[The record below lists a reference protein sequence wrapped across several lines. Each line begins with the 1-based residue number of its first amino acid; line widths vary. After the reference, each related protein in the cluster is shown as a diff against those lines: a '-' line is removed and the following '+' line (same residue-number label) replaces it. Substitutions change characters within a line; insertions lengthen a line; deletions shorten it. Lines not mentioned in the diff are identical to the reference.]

1 MRILKRIL
9 LALIVLTILMVG
21 SSAAYIYYRQDE
33 LEQVVIKEMN
43 KHLKSPI
50 KIGDIEFSVIKNFPF
65 ASIELNNIYAIDAFQ
80 EDTLCEIE
88 LLQLKFNALDLY
100 NNIFI
105 IQELTLKNGFA
116 SIYYKDSMPNYEI
129 WHSTQDSS
137 QEENTDF
144 GLENISLENFKI
156 AYAVDDIQ
164 SVIVNNESQLQLSI
178 NNGRTEINL
187 QGDITNEK
195 LILDGINHLPSKK
208 INLNGDIVI
217 DTLVLNIKSTI
228 ALSDI
233 QMDLDFVSTDKA
245 MSVKV
250 NTSEFELEPTLK
262 LIPKNYL
269 SALEGYELQGK
280 SKIKLNYISD
290 QQKEA
295 YINVDFDLKE
305 GYIMGDDLPFDMNE
319 TSLKGSYSNGK
330 QRTNASTEIKLD
342 NIQFTANG
350 ELVQAN
356 ATIQGI
362 ENPTLITDF
371 NTQMQLSEIEKWGYE
386 HDFKSLI
393 GDAKIKGTYKGKI
406 GLKNKVTYDLA
417 MAEKIADLTIDNL
430 SLHSDEQSPQLSNA
444 KLSLKLIDDNV
455 NISAFNGTLAKE
467 SKIKFVGGI
476 ENVFSYLFLKNAE
489 LKIAGELSSNWMII
503 DEFLEETDKTSE
515 TTQESKPQAINLP
528 NDIVANLNLN
538 LIDLTFDRF
547 HMRNFSSKISYK
559 NKLLKAKDI
568 VLETM
573 SGKITSNVTFEQV
586 KDGKLR
592 LISTTG
598 LDNINVR
605 QLFYEFH
612 NFGQTTM
619 RHKHL
624 KGKID
629 SEIYLRN
636 EWDQYF
642 NPIDEHLYSFI
653 DVKINNGEL
662 LDFEPLMMM
671 SDYISVEELKRIK
684 FSTLE
689 NQIEIK
695 NNLIDIPFM
704 EIHST
709 AIDIA
714 GAGTHSFDNLMDYE
728 FKILLNEILGNKF
741 RRENKK
747 KVSEFGII
755 QDDGVKG
762 MTMFLKMQG
771 TVDDPQISYNTL
783 RLRESL
789 SDGFKKEKKELKDV
803 IKNQFKDK
811 NNDNHIQGNPDYDNI
826 IEWEE

>member
-21 SSAAYIYYRQDE
+21 SSAAYIYYQQDE
-33 LEQVVIKEMN
+33 LEQVVIKEIN
-43 KHLKSPI
+43 KRLKSPI

-65 ASIELNNIYAIDAFQ
+65 ASIELNNILAIDAFQ

-116 SIYYKDSMPNYEI
+116 SIYYKNSMPNYEI

-195 LILDGINHLPSKK
+195 LIIDGINHLPSKK

-245 MSVKV
+245 ISVKV

-280 SKIKLNYISD
+280 SKIRLNYISD

-305 GYIMGDDLPFDMNE
+305 GYIKGDDLPFDMNE

-330 QRTNASTEIKLD
+330 QRTDVSTEIKLD

-356 ATIQGI
+356 ATIQGL

-371 NTQMQLSEIEKWGYE
+371 KTQMQLPEIEKWGYE
-386 HDFKSLI
+386 HDFKSLN

-430 SLHSDEQSPQLSNA
+430 SLHIDEQSPQLSNA

-489 LKIAGELSSNWMII
+489 LKIAGDLSSDWMII
-503 DEFLEETDKTSE
+503 DEFLDETDNISE

-528 NDIVANLNLN
+528 NDIVANINLN

-636 EWDQYF
+636 EWDKYF

-714 GAGTHSFDNLMDYE
+714 GAGTHSFDNEMDYE
-728 FKILLNEILGNKF
+728 FKILLNEILGDKF
-741 RRENKK
+741 RRKHKK
-747 KVSEFGII
+747 KVSEFGVV

-789 SDGFKKEKKELKDV
+789 SDGFNKEKKELKDV

>member
-21 SSAAYIYYRQDE
+21 SSAAYIYYQQDE
-33 LEQVVIKEMN
+33 LEQVVIIEIN
-43 KHLKSPI
+43 KRLKSPI

-65 ASIELNNIYAIDAFQ
+65 ASIELNNILAIDAFQ

-116 SIYYKDSMPNYEI
+116 SIYYKDSMTNYEI

-187 QGDITNEK
+187 EGDITNEK

-208 INLNGDIVI
+208 LNLNGDIVI
-217 DTLVLNIKSTI
+217 DTIGVKIKSAI

-233 QMDLDFVSTDKA
+233 QMDLDFESTDKA
-245 MSVKV
+245 MIVKV
-250 NTSEFELEPTLK
+250 NTTEFELEPTLK

-280 SKIKLNYISD
+280 SDIKFNYISD

-305 GYIMGDDLPFDMNE
+305 GYIKGKDLPFDMNE

-330 QRTNASTEIKLD
+330 QRTDASTEIKLN
-342 NIQFTANG
+342 NIQFIANG

-356 ATIQGI
+356 ATIQGL

-386 HDFKSLI
+386 HNFKSLI
-393 GDAKIKGTYKGKI
+393 GDAQIKGTYKGKI

-417 MAEKIADLTIDNL
+417 MAEKTADLTIDNL
-430 SLHSDEQSPQLSNA
+430 SLHSDEQSPQLSDA
-444 KLSLKLIDDNV
+444 KLNLKLNDDNV

-476 ENVFSYLFLKNAE
+476 ENVFSYLFLKNAD
-489 LKIAGELSSNWMII
+489 LKIAGDLSSDWMII
-503 DEFLEETDKTSE
+503 DEFLEGTDKTSE
-515 TTQESKPQAINLP
+515 TPQESKPQAIILP
-528 NDIVANLNLN
+528 NDIVANINLN
-538 LIDLTFDRF
+538 LLDLTFDRF

-636 EWDQYF
+636 EWDKYF

-714 GAGTHSFDNLMDYE
+714 GAGTHSFDNEMDYE
-728 FKILLNEILGNKF
+728 FKILLNEILGDKF
-741 RRENKK
+741 RRKNKK
-747 KVSEFGII
+747 KVSEFGVV

-762 MTMFLKMQG
+762 ITMFLKMQG

>member
-9 LALIVLTILMVG
+9 LALIVLTILIVG
-21 SSAAYIYYRQDE
+21 SSATYIYYQQDE
-33 LEQVVIKEMN
+33 LEQVVIKEIN
-43 KHLKSPI
+43 KRLKSPI

-65 ASIELNNIYAIDAFQ
+65 ASVELNNILAIDAFQ

-88 LLQLKFNALDLY
+88 LLQLKFNALEFY

-105 IQELTLKNGFA
+105 IQELTLKNGFT

-129 WHSTQDSS
+129 WLSIQDSS
-137 QEENTDF
+137 KEKNTNF

-156 AYAVDDIQ
+156 TYTVDNIH
-164 SVIVNNESQLQLSI
+164 SVIINNESQLQLSI

-187 QGDITNEK
+187 EGDITNEK
-195 LILDGINHLPSKK
+195 LILYGINHLPSKK
-208 INLNGDIVI
+208 INLNGDIVT
-217 DTLVLNIKSTI
+217 DTLGLNIKSAI

-233 QMDLDFVSTDKA
+233 QMDLDFETTDKA
-245 MSVKV
+245 MTVKV

-280 SKIKLNYISD
+280 SAIKFNYISD

-305 GYIMGDDLPFDMNE
+305 GYLRGKDLPFEINE
-319 TSLKGSYSNGK
+319 TSLQGSYSNGK
-330 QRTNASTEIKLD
+330 QRTDASTTIKLD
-342 NIQFTANG
+342 NIKFTANS

-356 ATIQGI
+356 ATIQGLK
-362 ENPTLITDF
+362 NPTLITDF
-371 NTQMQLSEIEKWGYE
+371 KTQMQLSEIEKWGYK

-393 GDAKIKGTYKGKI
+393 GDVQIKGTYNGKI
-406 GLKNKVTYDLA
+406 GLKNKVTYDFT
-417 MAEKIADLTIDNL
+417 MAEKTADLIIDNL
-430 SLHSDEQSPQLSNA
+430 SLHVNEKTPQLSDA
-444 KLSLKLIDDNV
+444 KLILNLIDDNV
-455 NISAFNGTLAKE
+455 NSIAFNGTFAKE
-467 SKIKFVGGI
+467 NEIKFMGGI
-476 ENVFSYLFLKNAE
+476 ENVFSYIFLKNAD
-489 LKIAGELSSNWMII
+489 LKIAGNISSDLLKI
-503 DEFLEETDKTSE
+503 DNFLEKSDKASE
-515 TTQESKPQAINLP
+515 TTQKSMPQQINFP
-528 NDIVANLNLN
+528 NDIVANINLN
-538 LIDLTFDRF
+538 LLDLTFDRF

-559 NKLLKAKDI
+559 NKLLKVKDI

-573 SGKITSNVTFEQV
+573 SGNITSNITFEQV

-592 LISTTG
+592 LVSTTA

-636 EWDQYF
+636 EWDNYF
-642 NPIDEHLYSFI
+642 NPINEHLYSFI
-653 DVKINNGEL
+653 DIKINNGEL

-714 GAGTHSFDNLMDYE
+714 GAGTHSFDNVMDYE

-741 RRENKK
+741 KRKNKK
-747 KVSEFGII
+747 KVSEFGVV
-755 QDDGVKG
+755 QEDGIKG

-771 TVDDPQISYNTL
+771 TVENPQISYNTL

>member
-1 MRILKRIL
+1 MRIFKRIL

-21 SSAAYIYYRQDE
+21 SSATYIYYQQDE
-33 LEQVVIKEMN
+33 LEQEVIKEIN
-43 KHLKSPI
+43 KRLKSTVN
-50 KIGDIEFSVIKNFPF
+50 IGDIEFSVIKNFPF
-65 ASIELNNIYAIDAFQ
+65 ASVEINNILAIDAFQ

-100 NNIFI
+100 NNIYL
-105 IQELTLKNGFA
+105 IQELTLKNGFI
-116 SIYYKDSMPNYEI
+116 SIYYKNSIPNYEI
-129 WHSTQDSS
+129 WHSTQNSS
-137 QEENTDF
+137 REENTDF

-156 AYAVDDIQ
+156 SYATNDIQ

-187 QGDITNEK
+187 EGDITNEK
-195 LILDGINHLPSKK
+195 LIIDGINHLPSKK
-208 INLNGDIVI
+208 LNINGDILI
-217 DTLVLNIKSTI
+217 DTLGINIKSAI

-233 QMDLDFVSTDKA
+233 QLDLDFKSTDNA
-245 MSVKV
+245 MTIKV
-250 NTSEFELEPTLK
+250 YTSKFELKPTLK
-262 LIPKNYL
+262 LVPKNYL
-269 SALEGYELQGK
+269 SALEGYELLGK
-280 SKIKLNYISD
+280 SAIKFNYISD
-290 QQKEA
+290 QHKEA

-305 GYIMGDDLPFDMNE
+305 GYIKGKDLPFDMKE
-319 TSLKGSYSNGK
+319 ISLKGSYSNGR
-330 QRTNASTEIKLD
+330 QRSYASTEIKLD
-342 NIQFTANG
+342 DIQFTANG

-356 ATIQGI
+356 ATIQGLK
-362 ENPTLITDF
+362 NPTLITDF

-393 GDAKIKGTYKGKI
+393 GDAQIKGTYKGKI

-417 MAEKIADLTIDNL
+417 MAEKTADLTIYNL
-430 SLHSDEQSPQLSNA
+430 SFQSDQQSPQLSDA
-444 KLSLKLIDDNV
+444 KLSLKLVDDNV

-467 SKIKFVGGI
+467 SKINFVGGI
-476 ENVFSYLFLKNAE
+476 ENVFSYLLLKNE
-489 LKIAGELSSNWMII
+489 DLKIAGNLNSDWMII
-503 DEFLEETDKTSE
+503 DELLDDTEKTPE
-515 TTQESKPQAINLP
+515 TTQEKKPQAINLP
-528 NDIVANLNLN
+528 NDIVANINLN
-538 LIDLTFDRF
+538 LTDLTFDRF
-547 HMRNFSSKISYK
+547 HMRNFSSRISYK
-559 NKLLKAKDI
+559 NKLLKVKDI

-592 LISTTG
+592 LLSTTG

-636 EWDQYF
+636 EWDSYF

-671 SDYISVEELKRIK
+671 SDYISVDELKRIK

-709 AIDIA
+709 AINIA
-714 GAGTHSFDNLMDYE
+714 GAGTHSFDNVMDYE
-728 FKILLNEILGNKF
+728 FKILLNEILGDKF
-741 RRENKK
+741 RRKNKK
-747 KVSEFGII
+747 RVSEFGVV

-771 TVDDPQISYNTL
+771 TVDNPQISYNTL

-811 NNDNHIQGNPDYDNI
+811 NNDNHIQDNPDYDNI

>member
-1 MRILKRIL
+1 MRILRRIL
-9 LALIVLTILMVG
+9 LALIVLTILIFG
-21 SSAAYIYYRQDE
+21 SSAAYIYYQQDD
-33 LEQVVIKEMN
+33 LEQAVIKEIN
-43 KHLKSPI
+43 KRLISPI
-50 KIGDIEFSVIKNFPF
+50 KIGDIDFSLIKNFPF
-65 ASIELNNIYAIDAFQ
+65 ASVELNNILTIDAFQ

-129 WHSTQDSS
+129 WRSTKDSS
-137 QEENTDF
+137 QEVNTDF

-156 AYAVDDIQ
+156 AYATDDIQ
-164 SVIVNNESQLQLSI
+164 SIFVNNKSQLQLSI
-178 NNGRTEINL
+178 KNGRTEINL
-187 QGDITNEK
+187 EGDITTEK

-208 INLNGDIVI
+208 ININGNIVI

-228 ALSDI
+228 DLRDI
-233 QMDLDFVSTDKA
+233 QIDLDFESTDKA
-245 MSVKV
+245 MTVKV

-269 SALEGYELQGK
+269 SVLEGYELQGK
-280 SKIKLNYISD
+280 SAIKFNYISD

-295 YINVDFDLKE
+295 FINVDFDLKE
-305 GYIMGDDLPFDMNE
+305 GYIKGKDLYFDMNE

-330 QRTNASTEIKLD
+330 QRTDASTEIKLVD
-342 NIQFTANG
+342 IQFTANG

-362 ENPTLITDF
+362 ENPTLTTDF
-371 NTQMQLSEIEKWGYE
+371 NTQMQLSELEKWGYD

-393 GDAKIKGTYKGKI
+393 GDAQIKGTYKGKI

-417 MAEKIADLTIDNL
+417 MAEKTADLTIDNF
-430 SLHSDEQSPQLSNA
+430 SLHSDEQSPQLSDA
-444 KLSLKLIDDNV
+444 KLNLKLIDDNV

-467 SKIKFVGGI
+467 SKIKFIGGI
-476 ENVFSYLFLKNAE
+476 ENVFSYLFLKNAD
-489 LKIAGELSSNWMII
+489 LKIAGNLSSDWMII
-503 DEFLEETDKTSE
+503 DEFLEDTDNSSAK
-515 TTQESKPQAINLP
+515 TQENKPQAINLP
-528 NDIVANLNLN
+528 NDIVANINLN

-547 HMRNFSSKISYK
+547 HIRNFSSKISYK

-573 SGKITSNVTFEQV
+573 SGKITSNVTFEEV
-586 KDGKLR
+586 KGGKLR
-592 LISTTG
+592 LISTTE

-636 EWDQYF
+636 EWDNYF

-714 GAGTHSFDNLMDYE
+714 GAGTHSFDNVMNYE
-728 FKILLNEILGNKF
+728 FKILLNEILGDKF
-741 RRENKK
+741 RRKNKK
-747 KVSEFGII
+747 KVSEFGVV

-803 IKNQFKDK
+803 IKNQFKYK

-826 IEWEE
+826 IEWE

>member
-21 SSAAYIYYRQDE
+21 SSAAYIYYQQDE
-33 LEQVVIKEMN
+33 LEQVVIKEIN
-43 KHLKSPI
+43 KRLKSPI

-65 ASIELNNIYAIDAFQ
+65 ASIELNNILAIDAFQ

-217 DTLVLNIKSTI
+217 DTLGVKIKSAI

-233 QMDLDFVSTDKA
+233 QMDLDFESTDKA
-245 MSVKV
+245 MTVKV

-280 SKIKLNYISD
+280 SAIKFNYISD

-305 GYIMGDDLPFDMNE
+305 GYIKGKNLPFDMNE

-356 ATIQGI
+356 ATIQGL

-393 GDAKIKGTYKGKI
+393 GNAKIKGTYKGKI

-417 MAEKIADLTIDNL
+417 MAEKTADLTIDNL
-430 SLHSDEQSPQLSNA
+430 SLHSDEQSPKLSNA
-444 KLSLKLIDDNV
+444 KLNLKLIDDNV

-467 SKIKFVGGI
+467 SKINFVGGI

-489 LKIAGELSSNWMII
+489 LKIAGDLSSDWMII
-503 DEFLEETDKTSE
+503 DEFLDETDKSSE
-515 TTQESKPQAINLP
+515 TTQENKPQAINLP
-528 NDIVANLNLN
+528 NDIVANINLN
-538 LIDLTFDRF
+538 LLDLTFDRF

-636 EWDQYF
+636 EWDKYF

-714 GAGTHSFDNLMDYE
+714 GAGTHSFDNEMDYE
-728 FKILLNEILGNKF
+728 FKILLNEILGDKF
-741 RRENKK
+741 RRKNKK
-747 KVSEFGII
+747 KVSEFGVV

-803 IKNQFKDK
+803 IKNQFEDK

>member
-21 SSAAYIYYRQDE
+21 SSAAYIYYQQDE
-33 LEQVVIKEMN
+33 LEQVVIKEIN
-43 KHLKSPI
+43 KRLKSPI

-65 ASIELNNIYAIDAFQ
+65 ASIELNNILAIDAFQ

-187 QGDITNEK
+187 EGDITNEK

-208 INLNGDIVI
+208 LNLNGDIVI
-217 DTLVLNIKSTI
+217 DTIGVKIKSAI

-233 QMDLDFVSTDKA
+233 QMDLDFESTDKA
-245 MSVKV
+245 MIVKV
-250 NTSEFELEPTLK
+250 NTTEFELEPTLK

-280 SKIKLNYISD
+280 SAIKFNYISD
-290 QQKEA
+290 QQKEG

-305 GYIMGDDLPFDMNE
+305 GYIKGKDLPFDMNE

-330 QRTNASTEIKLD
+330 QRTDASTEIKLN

-356 ATIQGI
+356 ATIQGL

-386 HDFKSLI
+386 HNFKSLI
-393 GDAKIKGTYKGKI
+393 GDAQIKGTYKGKI

-417 MAEKIADLTIDNL
+417 MAEKTADLTIDNL
-430 SLHSDEQSPQLSNA
+430 SLHNDEQSPQLSDA
-444 KLSLKLIDDNV
+444 KLNLKLIDDNV

-476 ENVFSYLFLKNAE
+476 ENVFSYLFLKNAD
-489 LKIAGELSSNWMII
+489 LKIAGDLSSDWMII
-503 DEFLEETDKTSE
+503 DEFLEDTDKTSE
-515 TTQESKPQAINLP
+515 MTQESKPQAIILP
-528 NDIVANLNLN
+528 NDIVANINLN
-538 LIDLTFDRF
+538 LLDLTFDRF

-636 EWDQYF
+636 EWDKYF

-714 GAGTHSFDNLMDYE
+714 GAGTHSFDNEMDYE
-728 FKILLNEILGNKF
+728 FKILLNEILGDKF
-741 RRENKK
+741 RRKNKK
-747 KVSEFGII
+747 KVSEFGVV

>member
-21 SSAAYIYYRQDE
+21 SSAAYIYYQQDE
-33 LEQVVIKEMN
+33 LEQVVIKEIN
-43 KHLKSPI
+43 KRLKSPI

-65 ASIELNNIYAIDAFQ
+65 ASIELNNILAIDAFQ

-116 SIYYKDSMPNYEI
+116 SIYYKNSMPNYEI

-208 INLNGDIVI
+208 LNINGDIVI
-217 DTLVLNIKSTI
+217 DTIGVKIKSAI

-233 QMDLDFVSTDKA
+233 QMDLDFESTYKA
-245 MSVKV
+245 MTVKV

-280 SKIKLNYISD
+280 SAIKFNYISD

-305 GYIMGDDLPFDMNE
+305 GYIKGKDLPFDMNE

-330 QRTNASTEIKLD
+330 QRTDASTEIKLD

-356 ATIQGI
+356 ATIQGL

-386 HDFKSLI
+386 HNFKSLI

-417 MAEKIADLTIDNL
+417 MAEKTADLTIDNL

-444 KLSLKLIDDNV
+444 KLNLKLIDDNV

-476 ENVFSYLFLKNAE
+476 ENVFSYLFLKNAD
-489 LKIAGELSSNWMII
+489 LKIAGDLSSDWMII
-503 DEFLEETDKTSE
+503 DEFLEDTDKTSE
-515 TTQESKPQAINLP
+515 TPQESKPQAIILP
-528 NDIVANLNLN
+528 NDIVANINLN
-538 LIDLTFDRF
+538 LLDLTFDRF

-636 EWDQYF
+636 EWDKYF

-714 GAGTHSFDNLMDYE
+714 GAGTHSFDNEMDYE
-728 FKILLNEILGNKF
+728 FKILLNEILGDKF
-741 RRENKK
+741 RRKNKK
-747 KVSEFGII
+747 KVSEFGVV

-803 IKNQFKDK
+803 IKNQFEDK

>member
-21 SSAAYIYYRQDE
+21 SSAAYIYYQQDE
-33 LEQVVIKEMN
+33 LEQVVIKEIN
-43 KHLKSPI
+43 KRLKSPI

-65 ASIELNNIYAIDAFQ
+65 ASVELNNILAIDAFQ
-80 EDTLCEIE
+80 KDTLCEIE

-100 NNIFI
+100 NNIYI

-116 SIYYKDSMPNYEI
+116 SIYYKNSMPNYEI
-129 WHSTQDSS
+129 WHNTQDSS

-144 GLENISLENFKI
+144 SLENISLENFKI
-156 AYAVDDIQ
+156 SYTTDDIQ

-178 NNGRTEINL
+178 NNSRTEINL
-187 QGDITNEK
+187 EGDITNEK

-208 INLNGDIVI
+208 LNINGDIVI
-217 DTLVLNIKSTI
+217 DTLGLNIKSAI
-228 ALSDI
+228 ALSEI
-233 QMDLDFVSTDKA
+233 QLDLDFESTDKA
-245 MSVKV
+245 MTVKV

-269 SALEGYELQGK
+269 SSLEGYELQGK
-280 SKIKLNYISD
+280 STIKFNYISD
-290 QQKEA
+290 QKKDA

-305 GYIMGDDLPFDMNE
+305 GYIKGKVLPFDMNE

-330 QRTNASTEIKLD
+330 QRTDASTKIKLD
-342 NIQFTANG
+342 DIQFTANG

-356 ATIQGI
+356 ATIQGL

-393 GDAKIKGTYKGKI
+393 GDAQIKGTYKGKI

-417 MAEKIADLTIDNL
+417 MAEKTADLTIDNL
-430 SLHSDEQSPQLSNA
+430 SLHSDEQSPQLSDA
-444 KLSLKLIDDNV
+444 KLSIKLIDDNV

-467 SKIKFVGGI
+467 SKINFVGGI
-476 ENVFSYLFLKNAE
+476 ENVFSYLFLKNAD
-489 LKIAGELSSNWMII
+489 LKIAGNFSSDRMII
-503 DEFLEETDKTSE
+503 DEFLDGSDKTSE
-515 TTQESKPQAINLP
+515 TPQESKPQQINLP
-528 NDIVANLNLN
+528 NDIVANINLN
-538 LIDLTFDRF
+538 LVDLTFDRF

-559 NKLLKAKDI
+559 NKLLKVKDI

-573 SGKITSNVTFEQV
+573 SGMITSNVTFEQV

-592 LISTTG
+592 LISTTV

-629 SEIYLRN
+629 SDIYLRN
-636 EWDQYF
+636 EWDNYF

-714 GAGTHSFDNLMDYE
+714 GAGTHSFDNVMDYE
-728 FKILLNEILGNKF
+728 FKILLNEILGDKF
-741 RRENKK
+741 RRKNKK
-747 KVSEFGII
+747 KVSEFGVV

-811 NNDNHIQGNPDYDNI
+811 NNDNHIQGNPGLR
-826 IEWEE
+826 

>member
-1 MRILKRIL
+1 
-9 LALIVLTILMVG
+9 
-21 SSAAYIYYRQDE
+21 
-33 LEQVVIKEMN
+33 
-43 KHLKSPI
+43 
-50 KIGDIEFSVIKNFPF
+50 
-65 ASIELNNIYAIDAFQ
+65 
-80 EDTLCEIE
+80 
-88 LLQLKFNALDLY
+88 
-100 NNIFI
+100 
-105 IQELTLKNGFA
+105 
-116 SIYYKDSMPNYEI
+116 
-129 WHSTQDSS
+129 
-137 QEENTDF
+137 
-144 GLENISLENFKI
+144 
-156 AYAVDDIQ
+156 
-164 SVIVNNESQLQLSI
+164 
-178 NNGRTEINL
+178 
-187 QGDITNEK
+187 
-195 LILDGINHLPSKK
+195 
-208 INLNGDIVI
+208 
-217 DTLVLNIKSTI
+217 
-228 ALSDI
+228 
-233 QMDLDFVSTDKA
+233 
-245 MSVKV
+245 
-250 NTSEFELEPTLK
+250 
-262 LIPKNYL
+262 
-269 SALEGYELQGK
+269 
-280 SKIKLNYISD
+280 
-290 QQKEA
+290 
-295 YINVDFDLKE
+295 
-305 GYIMGDDLPFDMNE
+305 
-319 TSLKGSYSNGK
+319 
-330 QRTNASTEIKLD
+330 
-342 NIQFTANG
+342 
-350 ELVQAN
+350 
-356 ATIQGI
+356 
-362 ENPTLITDF
+362 
-371 NTQMQLSEIEKWGYE
+371 
-386 HDFKSLI
+386 
-393 GDAKIKGTYKGKI
+393 
-406 GLKNKVTYDLA
+406 
-417 MAEKIADLTIDNL
+417 
-430 SLHSDEQSPQLSNA
+430 
-444 KLSLKLIDDNV
+444 
-455 NISAFNGTLAKE
+455 
-467 SKIKFVGGI
+467 
-476 ENVFSYLFLKNAE
+476 
-489 LKIAGELSSNWMII
+489 
-503 DEFLEETDKTSE
+503 
-515 TTQESKPQAINLP
+515 
-528 NDIVANLNLN
+528 
-538 LIDLTFDRF
+538 
-547 HMRNFSSKISYK
+547 MRNFSSKISYK

-636 EWDQYF
+636 EWDKYF
-642 NPIDEHLYSFI
+642 NAIDEHLYSFI

-714 GAGTHSFDNLMDYE
+714 GAGTHSFDNEMDYE
-728 FKILLNEILGNKF
+728 FKILLNEILGDKF
-741 RRENKK
+741 RRKNKK
-747 KVSEFGII
+747 KVSEFGVV

>member
-21 SSAAYIYYRQDE
+21 SSAAYIYYQQDE
-33 LEQVVIKEMN
+33 LEQVVIKEIN
-43 KHLKSPI
+43 KRLKSPI
-50 KIGDIEFSVIKNFPF
+50 KIGDIEFSIIKNFPF
-65 ASIELNNIYAIDAFQ
+65 ASIELNNILAIDAFQ

-116 SIYYKDSMPNYEI
+116 SIYYKDNMPNYEI
-129 WHSTQDSS
+129 WHSTQNSS

-187 QGDITNEK
+187 EGDITNEK

-208 INLNGDIVI
+208 LNLNGDIVI
-217 DTLVLNIKSTI
+217 DTIGVKIKSAI

-233 QMDLDFVSTDKA
+233 QMDLDFESTDKA
-245 MSVKV
+245 MIVKV
-250 NTSEFELEPTLK
+250 NTTEFELEPTLK
-262 LIPKNYL
+262 LIPKNYF

-280 SKIKLNYISD
+280 SAIKFNYISD
-290 QQKEA
+290 QLKEG

-305 GYIMGDDLPFDMNE
+305 GYIKGKDLPFDMNE

-330 QRTNASTEIKLD
+330 QRTDASTEIKLN

-356 ATIQGI
+356 ATIQGL

-386 HDFKSLI
+386 HNFKSLI
-393 GDAKIKGTYKGKI
+393 GDAQIKGTYKGKI

-417 MAEKIADLTIDNL
+417 MAEKTADLTIDNL
-430 SLHSDEQSPQLSNA
+430 SLHNDEQSPQLSDA
-444 KLSLKLIDDNV
+444 KLNLKLIDDNV

-476 ENVFSYLFLKNAE
+476 ENVFSYLFLKNAD
-489 LKIAGELSSNWMII
+489 LKIAGDLSSDWMII
-503 DEFLEETDKTSE
+503 DEFLEDTDKTSE
-515 TTQESKPQAINLP
+515 MTQESKPQAIILP
-528 NDIVANLNLN
+528 NDIVANINLN
-538 LIDLTFDRF
+538 LLDLTFDRF

-573 SGKITSNVTFEQV
+573 SGKITSNITFEQV

-636 EWDQYF
+636 EWDSYF

-671 SDYISVEELKRIK
+671 SDYISVDELKRIK

-709 AIDIA
+709 AINIA
-714 GAGTHSFDNLMDYE
+714 GAGTHSFDNVMDYE
-728 FKILLNEILGNKF
+728 FKILLNEILGDKF
-741 RRENKK
+741 RRKNKK
-747 KVSEFGII
+747 RVSEFGVV

-771 TVDDPQISYNTL
+771 TVDNPQISYNTL

-811 NNDNHIQGNPDYDNI
+811 NNDSHIQDNPDYDNI

>member
-9 LALIVLTILMVG
+9 LTLIVLTILMVG
-21 SSAAYIYYRQDE
+21 SSAAYIYYQQDE
-33 LEQVVIKEMN
+33 LEQAVIKEIN
-43 KHLKSPI
+43 KRLKSPI
-50 KIGDIEFSVIKNFPF
+50 NIGDIEFSVIKNFPF
-65 ASIELNNIYAIDAFQ
+65 ASVELNNILAIDAFQ
-80 EDTLCEIE
+80 EDTLCEIK

-100 NNIFI
+100 KNIYL

-129 WHSTQDSS
+129 WHNTQDSS
-137 QEENTDF
+137 REENTDF
-144 GLENISLENFKI
+144 SLENISLENFKI
-156 AYAVDDIQ
+156 SYTTDDIQ
-164 SVIVNNESQLQLSI
+164 SVIVNNESQLQLGI

-187 QGDITNEK
+187 KGDITNEK
-195 LILDGINHLPSKK
+195 LILDGINHLSSKK
-208 INLNGDIVI
+208 LNINGDIVI
-217 DTLVLNIKSTI
+217 DTLGLNIKSAI
-228 ALSDI
+228 ALSEI
-233 QMDLDFVSTDKA
+233 QLDLDYESTDKA
-245 MSVKV
+245 MTVKV

-269 SALEGYELQGK
+269 SSLEGYDLQGK
-280 SKIKLNYISD
+280 STIKFSYISD
-290 QQKEA
+290 QKKDA

-305 GYIMGDDLPFDMNE
+305 GYIKGIVLPFDMNE

-330 QRTNASTEIKLD
+330 QRTDASTKIKLD
-342 NIQFTANG
+342 DIQFTANG

-356 ATIQGI
+356 ATIQGL

-393 GDAKIKGTYKGKI
+393 GDAQIKGTYKGKI

-417 MAEKIADLTIDNL
+417 MAEKTADLIIDNL
-430 SLHSDEQSPQLSNA
+430 SLHSDEQSPQLSDA
-444 KLSLKLIDDNV
+444 KLSIKLIDDNV
-455 NISAFNGTLAKE
+455 NISAFNGNLAKE
-467 SKIKFVGGI
+467 SKINFVGGI
-476 ENVFSYLFLKNAE
+476 ENVFSYFFLKNAD
-489 LKIAGELSSNWMII
+489 LKIAGNFSSDWMVI
-503 DEFLEETDKTSE
+503 DEFLDGSDKTSE
-515 TTQESKPQAINLP
+515 TPESKPQAINLP
-528 NDIVANLNLN
+528 NDIVANINLN
-538 LIDLTFDRF
+538 LVDLTFDRF

-573 SGKITSNVTFEQV
+573 SGMITSNITFEQV

-636 EWDQYF
+636 EWDNYF

-714 GAGTHSFDNLMDYE
+714 GAGTHSFDNVMDYE
-728 FKILLNEILGNKF
+728 FKILLNEILGDKF
-741 RRENKK
+741 RRKNKK
-747 KVSEFGII
+747 RVSEFGVV

>member
-21 SSAAYIYYRQDE
+21 SSAAYIYYQQDE
-33 LEQVVIKEMN
+33 LEQVVIKEIN
-43 KHLKSPI
+43 KRLKSPI

-65 ASIELNNIYAIDAFQ
+65 ASIELNNILAIDAFQ

-187 QGDITNEK
+187 EGDITNEK

-208 INLNGDIVI
+208 LNLNGDIVI
-217 DTLVLNIKSTI
+217 DTIGVKIKSAI

-233 QMDLDFVSTDKA
+233 QMDLDFESTDKA
-245 MSVKV
+245 MIVKV
-250 NTSEFELEPTLK
+250 NTTEFELEPTLK

-280 SKIKLNYISD
+280 SAIKFNYISD

-305 GYIMGDDLPFDMNE
+305 GYIKGKDLPFDMNE

-330 QRTNASTEIKLD
+330 QRTDASTEIKLN

-356 ATIQGI
+356 ATIQGL

-386 HDFKSLI
+386 HNFKSLI
-393 GDAKIKGTYKGKI
+393 GDAQIKGTYKGKI

-417 MAEKIADLTIDNL
+417 MAEKTADLTIDNL
-430 SLHSDEQSPQLSNA
+430 SLHNDEQSPQLSDA
-444 KLSLKLIDDNV
+444 KLNLKLIDDNV

-476 ENVFSYLFLKNAE
+476 ENVFSYLFLKNAD
-489 LKIAGELSSNWMII
+489 LKIAGDLSSDWMII
-503 DEFLEETDKTSE
+503 DEFLEDTDKTSE
-515 TTQESKPQAINLP
+515 MTQESKPQAIILP
-528 NDIVANLNLN
+528 NDIVANINLN
-538 LIDLTFDRF
+538 LLDLTFDRF

-636 EWDQYF
+636 EWDKYF

-714 GAGTHSFDNLMDYE
+714 GAGTHSFDNEMDYE
-728 FKILLNEILGNKF
+728 FKILLNEILGDKF
-741 RRENKK
+741 RRKNKK
-747 KVSEFGII
+747 KVSEFGVV

>member
-21 SSAAYIYYRQDE
+21 SSAAYIYYQQDD
-33 LEQVVIKEMN
+33 LEQAVIKEIN
-43 KHLKSPI
+43 KRLKSTI
-50 KIGDIEFSVIKNFPF
+50 NIGDIEFSVIKNFPF
-65 ASIELNNIYAIDAFQ
+65 ASVELNNILAIDAFQ

-100 NNIFI
+100 NNIYL
-105 IQELTLKNGFA
+105 IQELTLKNGFI
-116 SIYYKDSMPNYEI
+116 SIYYKDSVPNYES
-129 WHSTQDSS
+129 WHSTQDSLR
-137 QEENTDF
+137 EENTDF

-156 AYAVDDIQ
+156 SYATNDIQ
-164 SVIVNNESQLQLSI
+164 SVIVNNESQLHLSI
-178 NNGRTEINL
+178 NNGITEINL
-187 QGDITNEK
+187 EGNITNEK

-208 INLNGDIVI
+208 LNINGDILI
-217 DTLVLNIKSTI
+217 DTLGINIKSAI

-233 QMDLDFVSTDKA
+233 QLDLDFESTDNA
-245 MSVKV
+245 MTIKV
-250 NTSEFELEPTLK
+250 NTSKLELKPTLK
-262 LIPKNYL
+262 LVPTNYL
-269 SALEGYELQGK
+269 SALEGYELLGK
-280 SKIKLNYISD
+280 SAIKFNYISG
-290 QQKEA
+290 QHKEA
-295 YINVDFDLKE
+295 YIKVDFDLKE
-305 GYIMGDDLPFDMNE
+305 GYIKGKDLPFDMKE
-319 TSLKGSYSNGK
+319 TSFKGSYSNGK
-330 QRTNASTEIKLD
+330 QRSDASTEIKLD
-342 NIQFTANG
+342 DIQFTANG

-356 ATIQGI
+356 ATIQGLK
-362 ENPTLITDF
+362 NPTLITDF
-371 NTQMQLSEIEKWGYE
+371 NTQMHLSEIEKWGYE
-386 HDFKSLI
+386 HDFKSLV
-393 GDAKIKGTYKGKI
+393 GDAQIKGTYKGKI

-417 MAEKIADLTIDNL
+417 MADKTADLTIYNL
-430 SLHSDEQSPQLSNA
+430 SFQSDQQSPQLSDA
-444 KLSLKLIDDNV
+444 KLSLKLVDDNV

-467 SKIKFVGGI
+467 SKINFVGGI
-476 ENVFSYLFLKNAE
+476 ENIFSYLFLKNAD
-489 LKIAGELSSNWMII
+489 LKIAGNLNSDWMII
-503 DEFLEETDKTSE
+503 DELLDDTDKTPE
-515 TTQESKPQAINLP
+515 TQEKKPQAINLP
-528 NDIVANLNLN
+528 NDIVVNINLNLT
-538 LIDLTFDRF
+538 DLTFDRF

-568 VLETM
+568 LLETM

-592 LISTTG
+592 LLSTTE
-598 LDNINVR
+598 LENINVR

-636 EWDQYF
+636 EWDSYF

-671 SDYISVEELKRIK
+671 SDYISVDELKRIK

-714 GAGTHSFDNLMDYE
+714 GAGTHSFDNVMDYE
-728 FKILLNEILGNKF
+728 FKILLNEILGDKF
-741 RRENKK
+741 RRKNKK
-747 KVSEFGII
+747 RVSEFGVV

>member
-1 MRILKRIL
+1 M
-9 LALIVLTILMVG
+9 
-21 SSAAYIYYRQDE
+21 
-33 LEQVVIKEMN
+33 
-43 KHLKSPI
+43 
-50 KIGDIEFSVIKNFPF
+50 
-65 ASIELNNIYAIDAFQ
+65 
-80 EDTLCEIE
+80 CEIE

-208 INLNGDIVI
+208 LNINGDIVI
-217 DTLVLNIKSTI
+217 DTIGVKIKSAI

-233 QMDLDFVSTDKA
+233 QMDLDFESTYKA
-245 MSVKV
+245 MTVKV

-280 SKIKLNYISD
+280 SAIKFNYISD

-305 GYIMGDDLPFDMNE
+305 GYIKGKDLPFDMNE

-330 QRTNASTEIKLD
+330 QRTDASTEIKLD

-356 ATIQGI
+356 ATIQGL

-386 HDFKSLI
+386 HNFKSLI
-393 GDAKIKGTYKGKI
+393 GDAQIKGTYKGKI

-417 MAEKIADLTIDNL
+417 MAEKTADLTIDNL

-444 KLSLKLIDDNV
+444 KLNLKLIDDNV

-476 ENVFSYLFLKNAE
+476 ENVFSYLFLKNAD
-489 LKIAGELSSNWMII
+489 LKIAGDLSSDWMII
-503 DEFLEETDKTSE
+503 DEFLEDTDKTSE
-515 TTQESKPQAINLP
+515 MTQESKPQAIILP
-528 NDIVANLNLN
+528 NDIVANINLN
-538 LIDLTFDRF
+538 LLDLTFDRF

-636 EWDQYF
+636 EWDKYF

-714 GAGTHSFDNLMDYE
+714 GAGTHSFDNEMDYE
-728 FKILLNEILGNKF
+728 FKILLNEILGDKF
-741 RRENKK
+741 RRKNKK
-747 KVSEFGII
+747 KVSEFGVV

-803 IKNQFKDK
+803 IKNQFEDK

>member
-21 SSAAYIYYRQDE
+21 SSAAYIYYQQDE
-33 LEQVVIKEMN
+33 LEQVVIKEIN
-43 KHLKSPI
+43 KRLKSPI

-65 ASIELNNIYAIDAFQ
+65 ASVELNNILAIDAFQ

-217 DTLVLNIKSTI
+217 DTLGVKIKSAI

-233 QMDLDFVSTDKA
+233 QMDLDFESTDKA
-245 MSVKV
+245 MTVKV

-280 SKIKLNYISD
+280 SAIKFNYISD

-305 GYIMGDDLPFDMNE
+305 GYIKGKDLPFDMNE

-330 QRTNASTEIKLD
+330 QRTDASTEIKLD

-356 ATIQGI
+356 ATIQGL

-417 MAEKIADLTIDNL
+417 MAEKTADLTIDNL
-430 SLHSDEQSPQLSNA
+430 SLHSDEQSPKLSNA
-444 KLSLKLIDDNV
+444 KLNLKLIDDNV

-467 SKIKFVGGI
+467 SKINFVGGI

-489 LKIAGELSSNWMII
+489 LKIAGDLSSDWMII
-503 DEFLEETDKTSE
+503 DEFLDETDKSSE
-515 TTQESKPQAINLP
+515 TTQENKPQAINLP
-528 NDIVANLNLN
+528 NDIVANINLN
-538 LIDLTFDRF
+538 LLDLTF
-547 HMRNFSSKISYK
+547 
-559 NKLLKAKDI
+559 
-568 VLETM
+568 
-573 SGKITSNVTFEQV
+573 
-586 KDGKLR
+586 
-592 LISTTG
+592 
-598 LDNINVR
+598 
-605 QLFYEFH
+605 
-612 NFGQTTM
+612 
-619 RHKHL
+619 
-624 KGKID
+624 
-629 SEIYLRN
+629 
-636 EWDQYF
+636 
-642 NPIDEHLYSFI
+642 
-653 DVKINNGEL
+653 
-662 LDFEPLMMM
+662 
-671 SDYISVEELKRIK
+671 
-684 FSTLE
+684 
-689 NQIEIK
+689 
-695 NNLIDIPFM
+695 
-704 EIHST
+704 
-709 AIDIA
+709 
-714 GAGTHSFDNLMDYE
+714 
-728 FKILLNEILGNKF
+728 
-741 RRENKK
+741 
-747 KVSEFGII
+747 
-755 QDDGVKG
+755 
-762 MTMFLKMQG
+762 
-771 TVDDPQISYNTL
+771 
-783 RLRESL
+783 
-789 SDGFKKEKKELKDV
+789 
-803 IKNQFKDK
+803 
-811 NNDNHIQGNPDYDNI
+811 
-826 IEWEE
+826 

>member
-1 MRILKRIL
+1 MHILKRIL

-21 SSAAYIYYRQDE
+21 SSAAYIYYQQDE
-33 LEQVVIKEMN
+33 LEQVVIKEIN
-43 KHLKSPI
+43 KRLKSPI

-65 ASIELNNIYAIDAFQ
+65 ASIELNNILAIDAFQ

-116 SIYYKDSMPNYEI
+116 SIYYKNSMPNYEI

-195 LILDGINHLPSKK
+195 LIIDGINHLPSKK

-245 MSVKV
+245 ISVKV

-280 SKIKLNYISD
+280 SKIRLNYISD

-305 GYIMGDDLPFDMNE
+305 GYIKGDDLPFDMNE

-330 QRTNASTEIKLD
+330 QRTDVSTEIKLD

-356 ATIQGI
+356 ATIQGL

-371 NTQMQLSEIEKWGYE
+371 KTQMQLPEIEKWGYE
-386 HDFKSLI
+386 HDFKSLN

-430 SLHSDEQSPQLSNA
+430 SLHIDEQSPQLSNA

-489 LKIAGELSSNWMII
+489 LKIAGDLSSDWMII
-503 DEFLEETDKTSE
+503 DELLNETDNISE

-528 NDIVANLNLN
+528 NDIVANINLN

-636 EWDQYF
+636 EWDKYF

-714 GAGTHSFDNLMDYE
+714 GAGTHSFDNEMDYE
-728 FKILLNEILGNKF
+728 FKILLNEILGDKF
-741 RRENKK
+741 RRKHKK
-747 KVSEFGII
+747 KVSEFGVV

-771 TVDDPQISYNTL
+771 TIDDPQISYNTL

-789 SDGFKKEKKELKDV
+789 SDGFNKEKKELKDV
-803 IKNQFKDK
+803 IKNQFKNK

>member
-9 LALIVLTILMVG
+9 LALIVLTILMI
-21 SSAAYIYYRQDE
+21 SSTAAYIYYQQDE
-33 LEQVVIKEMN
+33 LEQVVIKEIN
-43 KHLKSPI
+43 KRLKSTI
-50 KIGDIEFSVIKNFPF
+50 NIGDVEFSVIKNFPF
-65 ASIELNNIYAIDAFQ
+65 TSIELNNVLAIDAFQ

-100 NNIFI
+100 NNIYL
-105 IQELTLKNGFA
+105 IQELTLKNGFI
-116 SIYYKDSMPNYEI
+116 SIYYKDSVPNYEI
-129 WHSTQDSS
+129 WYSTQDSLL
-137 QEENTDF
+137 EENTDF

-156 AYAVDDIQ
+156 SYATNDIQ
-164 SVIVNNESQLQLSI
+164 SVIVNNESQLHLSI

-187 QGDITNEK
+187 EGNITNEK

-208 INLNGDIVI
+208 LNINGDILI
-217 DTLVLNIKSTI
+217 DTLGINIKSAI

-233 QMDLDFVSTDKA
+233 QLNLDFESTDNA
-245 MSVKV
+245 MTIKV
-250 NTSEFELEPTLK
+250 NTSKFELKPTLK
-262 LIPKNYL
+262 LVPKNYL
-269 SALEGYELQGK
+269 SALEGYELLGK
-280 SKIKLNYISD
+280 STIKFYYIID
-290 QQKEA
+290 QKKEA
-295 YINVDFDLKE
+295 YINIDFNLQE
-305 GYIMGDDLPFDMNE
+305 GYINGKDLPFNMKE

-330 QRTNASTEIKLD
+330 QRSDASTEIKLD
-342 NIQFTANG
+342 DIQFTANG

-356 ATIQGI
+356 ATIQGLK
-362 ENPTLITDF
+362 NPTLITDF
-371 NTQMQLSEIEKWGYE
+371 KTQMQLSEIEKWGYE
-386 HDFKSLI
+386 HDFKSLV
-393 GDAKIKGTYKGKI
+393 GDAQIKGTYKGKI

-417 MAEKIADLTIDNL
+417 MADKTADLTIYNL
-430 SLHSDEQSPQLSNA
+430 SFQSDQQSPQLSDA
-444 KLSLKLIDDNV
+444 KLSLKLVDDNV

-467 SKIKFVGGI
+467 SKINFVGGI
-476 ENVFSYLFLKNAE
+476 ENVFSYLFLKNAD
-489 LKIAGELSSNWMII
+489 LKIAGNLNSDRMII
-503 DEFLEETDKTSE
+503 DEFLEESNKTSG
-515 TTQESKPQAINLP
+515 TSQDSKPQEINLP
-528 NDIVANLNLN
+528 NDIVANINLN
-538 LIDLTFDRF
+538 LTDLTFDRF
-547 HMRNFSSKISYK
+547 HMRNFSSKVSYK
-559 NKLLKAKDI
+559 NKLLKVKDI

-573 SGKITSNVTFEQV
+573 SGNITSTVTFEQV
-586 KDGKLR
+586 KDMKLR
-592 LISTTG
+592 LISTTV

-636 EWDQYF
+636 EWDNYF
-642 NPIDEHLYSFI
+642 NPIDERLYSFI

-671 SDYISVEELKRIK
+671 SDYISVDELKRIK

-695 NNLIDIPFM
+695 NSLIDIPFM

-714 GAGTHSFDNLMDYE
+714 GAGTHSFDNVMDYE
-728 FKILLNEILGNKF
+728 FKILLNEILSNKF
-741 RRENKK
+741 KRKNKK
-747 KVSEFGII
+747 KVSEFGVV
-755 QDDGVKG
+755 QDDGVRG

-789 SDGFKKEKKELKDV
+789 SDGFKKEKKELRDV

-811 NNDNHIQGNPDYDNI
+811 NNDNHLQGNPDYDNI

>member
-1 MRILKRIL
+1 MHILKRIL
-9 LALIVLTILMVG
+9 LALIVLTILMVS
-21 SSAAYIYYRQDE
+21 SSAAYIYYQQDE
-33 LEQVVIKEMN
+33 LEQVVIKEIN
-43 KHLKSPI
+43 KRLKSPI

-65 ASIELNNIYAIDAFQ
+65 ASIELNNILAIDAFQ

-187 QGDITNEK
+187 EGDITNEK

-208 INLNGDIVI
+208 LNLNGDIVI
-217 DTLVLNIKSTI
+217 DTIGVKIKSAI

-233 QMDLDFVSTDKA
+233 QMDLDFESTDKA
-245 MSVKV
+245 MIVKV
-250 NTSEFELEPTLK
+250 NTTEFELEPTLK

-280 SKIKLNYISD
+280 SKIRLNYISD

-305 GYIMGDDLPFDMNE
+305 GYIKGKDLPFDMNE

-330 QRTNASTEIKLD
+330 QRTDASTEIKLN

-356 ATIQGI
+356 ATIQGL

-371 NTQMQLSEIEKWGYE
+371 NTQMQLSEIEKWGYK

-417 MAEKIADLTIDNL
+417 MAEKTADLTIDNL
-430 SLHSDEQSPQLSNA
+430 SLHSDEQSPQLSDA
-444 KLSLKLIDDNV
+444 KLNLKLIDDNV

-476 ENVFSYLFLKNAE
+476 ENVFSYLFLNNAE
-489 LKIAGELSSNWMII
+489 LKIAGDLSSDWMII
-503 DEFLEETDKTSE
+503 DEFLDETDNISE

-528 NDIVANLNLN
+528 NDIVANINLN

-568 VLETM
+568 MLETM

-636 EWDQYF
+636 EWDKYF

-714 GAGTHSFDNLMDYE
+714 GAGTHSFDNEMDYE
-728 FKILLNEILGNKF
+728 FKILLNEILGDKF
-741 RRENKK
+741 RRKNKK
-747 KVSEFGII
+747 KVSEFGVV

-789 SDGFKKEKKELKDV
+789 SDGFNKEKKELKDV

>member
-9 LALIVLTILMVG
+9 LSLIVLTILMV
-21 SSAAYIYYRQDE
+21 SSTAAYIYYQQDE
-33 LEQVVIKEMN
+33 LEQVVIKEIN
-43 KHLKSPI
+43 KRLKSTI
-50 KIGDIEFSVIKNFPF
+50 NIGDIEFSVIKNFPF
-65 ASIELNNIYAIDAFQ
+65 ASVELNNILAIDAFQ

-100 NNIFI
+100 NNIYL
-105 IQELTLKNGFA
+105 IQELTLKNGFI
-116 SIYYKDSMPNYEI
+116 SIYYKDSVPNYEI
-129 WHSTQDSS
+129 WHSTQDSLR
-137 QEENTDF
+137 EENTDF

-156 AYAVDDIQ
+156 SYATNDIQ
-164 SVIVNNESQLQLSI
+164 SVIVNNESQLHLSI

-187 QGDITNEK
+187 EGNITNEK

-208 INLNGDIVI
+208 LNINGDMLI
-217 DTLVLNIKSTI
+217 DTLGINIKSAI

-233 QMDLDFVSTDKA
+233 QLELDFESTDNA
-245 MSVKV
+245 MTIKV
-250 NTSEFELEPTLK
+250 NTSKFELKPTLK
-262 LIPKNYL
+262 LVPKNYL
-269 SALEGYELQGK
+269 SALEGYELLGK
-280 SKIKLNYISD
+280 SAIKFNYISG
-290 QQKEA
+290 QHKEA

-305 GYIMGDDLPFDMNE
+305 GYIKGKDLPFDMKE

-330 QRTNASTEIKLD
+330 QRSDASTEIKLD
-342 NIQFTANG
+342 DIQFTANG

-356 ATIQGI
+356 ATIQGLK
-362 ENPTLITDF
+362 NPTLITDF

-386 HDFKSLI
+386 HDFKSLV
-393 GDAKIKGTYKGKI
+393 GDAQIKGTYKGKI

-417 MAEKIADLTIDNL
+417 MAEKTVDLSIDKLNL
-430 SLHSDEQSPQLSNA
+430 QTNEQSPTLSDAN
-444 KLSLKLIDDNV
+444 LSMKLIDDNV
-455 NISAFNGTLAKE
+455 NISVFNGKIGKE
-467 SKIKFVGGI
+467 SKINFVGAI
-476 ENVFSYLFLKNAE
+476 ENVFSNLILKNTD
-489 LKIAGELSSNWMII
+489 LKIAGNLSSDRMII
-503 DEFLEETDKTSE
+503 DEFLEESNKASGTSQNSKL
-515 TTQESKPQAINLP
+515 QEINLP
-528 NDIVANLNLN
+528 HGIIANINLS
-538 LIDLTFDRF
+538 LLDLTFGRF
-547 HMRNFSSKISYK
+547 HMRNFSSKVSYK

-573 SGKITSNVTFEQV
+573 SGNITSTVTFEQV
-586 KDGKLR
+586 KDEKLR
-592 LISTTG
+592 LISTTV

-636 EWDQYF
+636 EWDNYF
-642 NPIDEHLYSFI
+642 NPIDERLYSFI

-671 SDYISVEELKRIK
+671 SDYISVDELKRIK

-695 NNLIDIPFM
+695 NNLIYIPFM
-704 EIHST
+704 EIYST

-714 GAGTHSFDNLMDYE
+714 GAGTHSFDNVMDYE

-741 RRENKK
+741 KRKNKK
-747 KVSEFGII
+747 KVSEFGVV

-771 TVDDPQISYNTL
+771 TVDDPLISYNTL

-803 IKNQFKDK
+803 IKNQFNDK
-811 NNDNHIQGNPDYDNI
+811 NNDNHLQGNPDYDNI

>member
-9 LALIVLTILMVG
+9 LTLIVLTILMVG
-21 SSAAYIYYRQDE
+21 SSAAYIYYQQDE
-33 LEQVVIKEMN
+33 LEQAVIKEIN
-43 KHLKSPI
+43 KRLKSPI
-50 KIGDIEFSVIKNFPF
+50 NIGDIEFSVIKNFPF
-65 ASIELNNIYAIDAFQ
+65 ASVELNNILAIDAFQ
-80 EDTLCEIE
+80 EDTLCEIK

-100 NNIFI
+100 KNIYL

-129 WHSTQDSS
+129 WHNTQDSS
-137 QEENTDF
+137 REENTDF
-144 GLENISLENFKI
+144 SLENISLENFKI
-156 AYAVDDIQ
+156 SYTTDDIQ
-164 SVIVNNESQLQLSI
+164 SVIVNNESQLQLGI

-187 QGDITNEK
+187 KGDITNEK
-195 LILDGINHLPSKK
+195 LILDGINHLSSKK
-208 INLNGDIVI
+208 LNINGDIVI
-217 DTLVLNIKSTI
+217 DTLGLNIKSAI
-228 ALSDI
+228 ALSEI
-233 QMDLDFVSTDKA
+233 QLDLDYESTDKA
-245 MSVKV
+245 MTVKV

-269 SALEGYELQGK
+269 SSLEGYDLQGK
-280 SKIKLNYISD
+280 STIKFSYISD
-290 QQKEA
+290 QKKDA

-305 GYIMGDDLPFDMNE
+305 GYIKGIVLPFDMNE

-330 QRTNASTEIKLD
+330 QRTDASTKIKLD
-342 NIQFTANG
+342 DIQFTANG

-356 ATIQGI
+356 ATIQGL

-393 GDAKIKGTYKGKI
+393 GDAQIKGTYKGKI

-417 MAEKIADLTIDNL
+417 MAEKTADLIIDNL
-430 SLHSDEQSPQLSNA
+430 SLHSDEQSPQLSDA
-444 KLSLKLIDDNV
+444 KLSIKLIDDNV
-455 NISAFNGTLAKE
+455 NISAFNGNLAKE
-467 SKIKFVGGI
+467 SKINFVGGI
-476 ENVFSYLFLKNAE
+476 ENVFSYFFLKNAD
-489 LKIAGELSSNWMII
+489 LKIAGNFSSDWMVV
-503 DEFLEETDKTSE
+503 DEFLDGSDKTSE
-515 TTQESKPQAINLP
+515 TPESKPQAINLP
-528 NDIVANLNLN
+528 NDIVANINLN
-538 LIDLTFDRF
+538 LVDLTFDRF

-573 SGKITSNVTFEQV
+573 SGMITSNITFEQV

-636 EWDQYF
+636 EWDNYF

-714 GAGTHSFDNLMDYE
+714 GAGTHSFDNVMDYE
-728 FKILLNEILGNKF
+728 FKILLNEILGDKF
-741 RRENKK
+741 RRKNKK
-747 KVSEFGII
+747 RVSEFGVV

>member
-21 SSAAYIYYRQDE
+21 SSAAYIYYQQDD
-33 LEQVVIKEMN
+33 LEQAVIKEIN
-43 KHLKSPI
+43 KRLKSPI

-65 ASIELNNIYAIDAFQ
+65 ASVELNNILAIDAFQ

-100 NNIFI
+100 NNIYI

-129 WHSTQDSS
+129 WHSTKDSS
-137 QEENTDF
+137 QEGITDF

-156 AYAVDDIQ
+156 AYATEDIQ
-164 SVIVNNESQLQLSI
+164 SIFVNNESKLQLSI

-187 QGDITNEK
+187 DGDITNEK
-195 LILDGINHLPSKK
+195 LFLDGINHLPSKK
-208 INLNGDIVI
+208 LNVNGNIVI
-217 DTLVLNIKSTI
+217 DTLGLNIKSAI
-228 ALSDI
+228 VLSDI
-233 QMDLDFVSTDKA
+233 QLDLDFNSTDKA
-245 MSVKV
+245 MTVKL
-250 NTSEFELEPTLK
+250 NTSEFELEPTFN

-280 SKIKLNYISD
+280 SAIEFNYISD

-305 GYIMGDDLPFDMNE
+305 GYIKGKDLPFEMNE
-319 TSLKGSYSNGK
+319 TSFKGSYSNGK
-330 QRTNASTEIKLD
+330 QRKDASTEIKLN
-342 NIQFTANG
+342 NIQFTANS
-350 ELVQAN
+350 ELVKAN
-356 ATIQGI
+356 ATIQGL

-371 NTQMQLSEIEKWGYE
+371 NTQIQLSEIEKWGYE

-393 GDAKIKGTYKGKI
+393 GDAQIKGTYKGKI

-417 MAEKIADLTIDNL
+417 MAEKTADLTIDNL
-430 SLHSDEQSPQLSNA
+430 SFHSDQQSPKLSEA
-444 KLSLKLIDDNV
+444 KLHLKLVDDNV
-455 NISAFNGTLAKE
+455 NISAFNGTLVKE
-467 SKIKFVGGI
+467 SKINFVGGI
-476 ENVFSYLFLKNAE
+476 ENVFSYLFLKNAS
-489 LKIAGELSSNWMII
+489 LKIAGNLSSDLMII
-503 DEFLEETDKTSE
+503 DEFLDDTDKTSK
-515 TTQESKPQAINLP
+515 TTQESKPQATNLP
-528 NDIVANLNLN
+528 NDIIANINLN

-586 KDGKLR
+586 IDGKLR

-636 EWDQYF
+636 EWDNYF
-642 NPIDEHLYSFI
+642 NPIDDHLYSFI
-653 DVKINNGEL
+653 DVKINDGEL

-714 GAGTHSFDNLMDYE
+714 GAGTHSFDNEMDYE

-741 RRENKK
+741 KRENKK
-747 KVSEFGII
+747 KVSEFGVV

-762 MTMFLKMQG
+762 MTMFLKMKG

-803 IKNQFKDK
+803 IKNQFDDKD
-811 NNDNHIQGNPDYDNI
+811 NDNHIQGNPDYDNI

>member
-9 LALIVLTILMVG
+9 LALIVLTILMV
-21 SSAAYIYYRQDE
+21 SSTAAYIYYQQDE
-33 LEQVVIKEMN
+33 LEQVVIKEIN
-43 KHLKSPI
+43 KRLKSPI

-65 ASIELNNIYAIDAFQ
+65 TSIELNNILAIDAFQ

-88 LLQLKFNALDLY
+88 TLQLKFNALDFY
-100 NNIFI
+100 NKIYI
-105 IQELTLKNGFA
+105 IEELTLKNGFA

-137 QEENTDF
+137 QEDNTDF
-144 GLENISLENFKI
+144 GLENISLENFEI

-164 SVIVNNESQLQLSI
+164 SVILNNESQLQLSI

-187 QGDITNEK
+187 EGDISNKK
-195 LILDGINHLPSKK
+195 LILDGRNLLQSKK
-208 INLNGDIVI
+208 LNLNGYIVT
-217 DTLVLNIKSTI
+217 DTLGVKIKSAI

-233 QMDLDFVSTDKA
+233 QMDLDIGSTDKA
-245 MSVKV
+245 MIVKV

-280 SKIKLNYISD
+280 SAIEINYISD
-290 QQKEA
+290 QEKEA

-305 GYIMGDDLPFDMNE
+305 GYIKGKDLPFEMNE

-330 QRTNASTEIKLD
+330 QRTDASTEIKLN

-356 ATIQGI
+356 ATIQGL

-386 HDFKSLI
+386 HNFKSLI
-393 GDAKIKGTYKGKI
+393 GDAHIKGTYKGKI
-406 GLKNKVTYDLA
+406 GLKNKVKYDLA
-417 MAEKIADLTIDNL
+417 MAEKTADLTIDNF
-430 SLHSDEQSPQLSNA
+430 SLYSNEKSPQLSNA

-467 SKIKFVGGI
+467 SKINFVGGI
-476 ENVFSYLFLKNAE
+476 ENVFSYLFLKNAD
-489 LKIAGELSSNWMII
+489 LKIAGNLSSDWMII
-503 DEFLEETDKTSE
+503 DEFLDDTSD
-515 TTQESKPQAINLP
+515 TSNTSQENKPQAISLP
-528 NDIVANLNLN
+528 NDIVANINLN

-573 SGKITSNVTFEQV
+573 SGMITSNITFEQV
-586 KDGKLR
+586 KEGKLR
-592 LISTTG
+592 LICTTG

-636 EWDQYF
+636 EWDKYF

-714 GAGTHSFDNLMDYE
+714 GAGTHSFDNVMDYE
-728 FKILLNEILGNKF
+728 FKILLNEILGDKF
-741 RRENKK
+741 RRKNKK
-747 KVSEFGII
+747 KVSEFGVV

>member
-9 LALIVLTILMVG
+9 LALILFAILMIS
-21 SSAAYIYYRQDE
+21 SSAVYIYYQQDE
-33 LEQVVIKEMN
+33 LEQVVIKEIN
-43 KHLKSPI
+43 KRLKSPI

-65 ASIELNNIYAIDAFQ
+65 ASIELNNILAIDAFQ
-80 EDTLCEIE
+80 KDTLCEIE
-88 LLQLKFNALDLY
+88 LLQLKFNILDLY

-129 WHSTQDSS
+129 WHSTQDGSK
-137 QEENTDF
+137 EENTDF
-144 GLENISLENFKI
+144 GLENISLENLKVT
-156 AYAVDDIQ
+156 YATDDIQ
-164 SVIVNNESQLQLSI
+164 SVIVNNKTQLQLSI

-187 QGDITNEK
+187 EGYITNEK

-208 INLNGDIVI
+208 LNLNGDIVI
-217 DTLVLNIKSTI
+217 DTTGVKIKSAI
-228 ALSDI
+228 DLSDI
-233 QMDLDFVSTDKA
+233 QMDLDLESIDKA
-245 MSVKV
+245 MIVKV
-250 NTSEFELEPTLK
+250 NIFEFELEPTLK
-262 LIPKNYL
+262 LIPKYYL

-280 SKIKLNYISD
+280 STIKFNYIND

-295 YINVDFDLKE
+295 CINVDFDLKE
-305 GYIMGDDLPFDMNE
+305 GYIKGKDFPFDMNE
-319 TSLKGSYSNGK
+319 ISLKGSYSNGK
-330 QRTNASTEIKLD
+330 QRTDASTEIKLN
-342 NIQFTANG
+342 NIQFTTNG

-356 ATIQGI
+356 AVIQGL

-371 NTQMQLSEIEKWGYE
+371 NTQMQLSEIERWGYK
-386 HDFKSLI
+386 HDFKSLL
-393 GDAKIKGTYKGKI
+393 GDAQIKGTYKGKI
-406 GLKNKVTYDLA
+406 GLENKFTYDLA
-417 MAEKIADLTIDNL
+417 MAEKTADLTINNL

-444 KLSLKLIDDNV
+444 KLSIKLVDDNV
-455 NISAFNGTLAKE
+455 NILTFNGTLSKE
-467 SKIKFVGGI
+467 SKINFVGGI
-476 ENVFSYLFLKNAE
+476 ENVFSYLLLKNAD
-489 LKIAGELSSNWMII
+489 LKIAGNLSSDRMII
-503 DEFLEETDKTSE
+503 DEFLDGSDKNSE
-515 TTQESKPQAINLP
+515 TPLETNPQEINLP
-528 NDIVANLNLN
+528 NDIVANINLN
-538 LIDLTFDRF
+538 LVDLTFDRF

-559 NKLLKAKDI
+559 NKLLKVKDI

-573 SGKITSNVTFEQV
+573 SGIITSNVTFEQV

-592 LISTTG
+592 LISTTV

-629 SEIYLRN
+629 SDIYLRN
-636 EWDQYF
+636 EWDNYF
-642 NPIDEHLYSFI
+642 NSIDEHLYSFI

-714 GAGTHSFDNLMDYE
+714 GAGTHSFDNVMDYE

-741 RRENKK
+741 RRKNKK
-747 KVSEFGII
+747 KVSEFGVV
-755 QDDGVKG
+755 QDDGIKG

-789 SDGFKKEKKELKDV
+789 SDGFNKEKKELKEV

-811 NNDNHIQGNPDYDNI
+811 NNDKHIKNNLDYDNI

>member
-1 MRILKRIL
+1 
-9 LALIVLTILMVG
+9 
-21 SSAAYIYYRQDE
+21 
-33 LEQVVIKEMN
+33 
-43 KHLKSPI
+43 
-50 KIGDIEFSVIKNFPF
+50 
-65 ASIELNNIYAIDAFQ
+65 
-80 EDTLCEIE
+80 
-88 LLQLKFNALDLY
+88 
-100 NNIFI
+100 
-105 IQELTLKNGFA
+105 
-116 SIYYKDSMPNYEI
+116 
-129 WHSTQDSS
+129 
-137 QEENTDF
+137 
-144 GLENISLENFKI
+144 
-156 AYAVDDIQ
+156 
-164 SVIVNNESQLQLSI
+164 
-178 NNGRTEINL
+178 
-187 QGDITNEK
+187 
-195 LILDGINHLPSKK
+195 
-208 INLNGDIVI
+208 
-217 DTLVLNIKSTI
+217 
-228 ALSDI
+228 
-233 QMDLDFVSTDKA
+233 
-245 MSVKV
+245 
-250 NTSEFELEPTLK
+250 
-262 LIPKNYL
+262 
-269 SALEGYELQGK
+269 
-280 SKIKLNYISD
+280 
-290 QQKEA
+290 
-295 YINVDFDLKE
+295 
-305 GYIMGDDLPFDMNE
+305 MNE
-319 TSLKGSYSNGK
+319 TSFKGSYSNGK
-330 QRTNASTEIKLD
+330 QRKDASTEIKLN

-356 ATIQGI
+356 ATIQGL

-393 GDAKIKGTYKGKI
+393 GDAQIKGTYKGKI

-417 MAEKIADLTIDNL
+417 MAEKTADLTIDNL
-430 SLHSDEQSPQLSNA
+430 SFHSDQQSPKLSEA
-444 KLSLKLIDDNV
+444 KLHLKLVDDNV
-455 NISAFNGTLAKE
+455 NISAFNGTLVKE
-467 SKIKFVGGI
+467 SKINFVGGI
-476 ENVFSYLFLKNAE
+476 ENVFSYLFLKNAS
-489 LKIAGELSSNWMII
+489 LKIAGNLSSDLMII
-503 DEFLEETDKTSE
+503 DEFLDDTDKTSK
-515 TTQESKPQAINLP
+515 TTRESKPQATNLP
-528 NDIVANLNLN
+528 NDIIANINLN

-586 KDGKLR
+586 VDGKLR

-636 EWDQYF
+636 EWDNYF

-653 DVKINNGEL
+653 DVKINDGEL

-714 GAGTHSFDNLMDYE
+714 GAGTHSFDNVMDYE
-728 FKILLNEILGNKF
+728 FKILLNEILGDKF
-741 RRENKK
+741 RRKNKK
-747 KVSEFGII
+747 RVSEFGVV

-762 MTMFLKMQG
+762 MTMFLKMKG

-803 IKNQFKDK
+803 IKNQFDDK
-811 NNDNHIQGNPDYDNI
+811 YNDNHIQGNPDYDNI

>member
-21 SSAAYIYYRQDE
+21 SSAAYIYYQQDE
-33 LEQVVIKEMN
+33 LEQVVIKEIN
-43 KHLKSPI
+43 KRLKSPI

-65 ASIELNNIYAIDAFQ
+65 ASIELNNILAIDAFQ

-187 QGDITNEK
+187 EGDITNEK

-217 DTLVLNIKSTI
+217 DTLGVKIKSAI

-233 QMDLDFVSTDKA
+233 QMDLDFESTDKA
-245 MSVKV
+245 MTVKV

-280 SKIKLNYISD
+280 SKIRLNYISD

-305 GYIMGDDLPFDMNE
+305 GYIKGKDLPFDMNE

-330 QRTNASTEIKLD
+330 QRTDASTEIKLD

-356 ATIQGI
+356 ATIQGL

-417 MAEKIADLTIDNL
+417 MAEKTADLTIDNL

-489 LKIAGELSSNWMII
+489 LKIAGDLSSDWMII
-503 DEFLEETDKTSE
+503 DEFLDETDNISE

-528 NDIVANLNLN
+528 NDIVANINLN

-636 EWDQYF
+636 EWDKYF

-714 GAGTHSFDNLMDYE
+714 GAGTHSFDNEMDYE
-728 FKILLNEILGNKF
+728 FKILLNEILGDKF
-741 RRENKK
+741 RRKNKK
-747 KVSEFGII
+747 KVSEFGVV